1 MCLMLGDQRS
11 CSATLNIW
19 QFLLLQ
25 PAVLARAAVASSE
38 ATSHLIRPS
47 QDLDSRCGLEVRIES
62 LLSESNLTPAL
73 LHSQNSHVAV
83 CTIIAK

>member
-25 PAVLARAAVASSE
+25 PAVASSE
-38 ATSHLIRPS
+38 ATSRLIRPS

-73 LHSQNSHVAV
+73 LHSHLHVAV